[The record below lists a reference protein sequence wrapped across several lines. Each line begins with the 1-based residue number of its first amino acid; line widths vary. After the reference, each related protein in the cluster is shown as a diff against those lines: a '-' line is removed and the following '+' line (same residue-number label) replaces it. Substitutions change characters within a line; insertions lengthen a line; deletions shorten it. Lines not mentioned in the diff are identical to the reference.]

1 MKLVLIRH
9 QRSLAGCDMFSCNVE
24 KLTADAFTTAS
35 LPTRNSTAISF
46 RNIQSDERQISNHL
60 IFTEKKY
67 NDQSICNIR
76 TLHSFV
82 DAHLCEDLLVCFRC
96 RSFPAVCF
104 IVYFGLYRVLL
115 EKKCI
120 SVQKKMCCGWTVLSR
135 VCWYAFICVK
145 AQWRTQTVTYGST
158 NGFFSIY

>member
-46 RNIQSDERQISNHL
+46 RNIQSDELQISNHL

-96 RSFPAVCF
+96 RSFPAVC
-104 IVYFGLYRVLL
+104 VLQ
-115 EKKCI
+115 CI
-120 SVQKKMCCGWTVLSR
+120 S
-135 VCWYAFICVK
+135 
-145 AQWRTQTVTYGST
+145 GST
-158 NGFFSIY
+158 GSYWKKSASVCKRRCVVDGLSSVECVDMLSYALRHSEGLKQ